1 MQSDCSLATSLQFHY
16 LAQKLPIHIHLWFY
30 GLVVEKYS
38 FHHRIKI
45 PASYPSPS
53 YLLDVFSVEA
63 KNYAFEILKRLLKSE
78 IGEEVKIDFL
88 GVKGIYK
95 RVN

>member
-1 MQSDCSLATSLQFHY
+1 M
-16 LAQKLPIHIHLWFY
+16 
-30 GLVVEKYS
+30 
-38 FHHRIKI
+38 

-53 YLLDVFSVEA
+53 YSLVVFSVEA

-88 GVKGIYK
+88 GVKDIYK
-95 RVN
+95 RVK